1 MAARRSLRDRFF
13 TPPVARAITSPLG
26 ILLAGAGAAVG
37 IVAGLP
43 IVAAAGLGAAAWAA
57 RVAAAIPRGA
67 IGERIDPFAL
77 GEPWRR
83 FVQEALQTRARFD
96 EAVSHAD
103 RGPLRDRL
111 QEIADRMETGV
122 QACWRIARRGQAL
135 VDARKGI
142 DVDAARV
149 ELDRI
154 ERDASQPWAAGSA
167 LDRTAQALRSQLA
180 TAERMDHVIQDAYAR
195 LQLLDA
201 RMDEAI
207 ARTLELSVQADTDA
221 DLRGLGS
228 DVDTLVDDMEALRQ
242 ALEEA
247 SDAEQTGFGSRAAG
261 EGGSKETGTA

>member
-1 MAARRSLRDRFF
+1 MPRRSFRDRFF

-37 IVAGLP
+37 IAAGLP
-43 IVAAAGLGAAAWAA
+43 VAAVVGLGAAAWAA
-57 RVAAAIPRGA
+57 RVAAAVPRGTV
-67 IGERIDPFAL
+67 GERIDPFAL
-77 GEPWRR
+77 DEPWRR
-83 FVQEALQTRARFD
+83 FVQEALQARTRFA
-96 EAVSHAD
+96 EAVNRAD
-103 RGPLRDRL
+103 RGPLRERL

-135 VDARKGI
+135 VEARAGI
-142 DVDAARV
+142 DVEHVRAQLQHV
-149 ELDRI
+149 
-154 ERDASQPWAAGSA
+154 ERDATQPWAAGSA
-167 LDRTAQALRSQLA
+167 LERTSEALRSQLA
-180 TAERMDHVIQDAYAR
+180 TAERIDVVIRDAYSR

-207 ARTLELSVQADTDA
+207 ARTLELSVHADADV

-247 SDAEQTGFGSRAAG
+247 SDAERPGFQSGAAG
-261 EGGSKETGTA
+261 TA